1 MIEQLDQG
9 EWTIADLNAKQ
20 HIAWEKG
27 QKLRWL
33 KQVITVPADLEN
45 YPLQGLSLRI
55 ALTWWAE
62 AAQVFVN
69 GKLIQEGDLFDCRMR
84 LLLNDAVVAGEEITI
99 ALRLVSP
106 GHDDGALM
114 RSVCLYESLTG
125 FPEPSF
131 VADELEVLQLF
142 LQSFNPEKLAILE
155 AAIAEINWSVLP
167 RSRAVRSQTG

>member
-1 MIEQLDQG
+1 MQICENSIRLAFNPVGNTAIEDLTIEQLDQG
-9 EWTIADLNAKQ
+9 EWTITDLNAKQ

-33 KQVITVPADLEN
+33 RQVITVPADLQN

-69 GKLIQEGDLFDCRMR
+69 GELVQEGDLFDCRIR
-84 LLLNDAVVAGEEITI
+84 LLLSNAVVPGEEITI
-99 ALRLVSP
+99 ALPRLVSP

-114 RSVCLYESLTG
+114 QIGV
-125 FPEPSF
+125 F
-131 VADELEVLQLF
+131 
-142 LQSFNPEKLAILE
+142 I
-155 AAIAEINWSVLP
+155 
-167 RSRAVRSQTG
+167 